1 MARYEEHTPIDVL
14 VPYEH
19 NPRIITQAAVDA
31 VARSIAAYNFNEPI
45 IADENGIILAGH
57 NRLRAAKQ
65 LGLTEVPVLWL
76 DDIDAKKAR
85 AYRIA
90 DNRTAEFAQW
100 DRNLLDSELKSLLA
114 DGADM
119 DALGVEQWELDRLTQ
134 GVEEI
139 GDNGELP
146 QRLFRKA
153 QRQAE
158 QDDDGE
164 HVEAAPK
171 TAGRPLSPPSI
182 RLLVII
188 ETPEDQTAIR
198 RALGL
203 TPDEMIPAVIRFSDI
218 LARRPKK

>member
-1 MARYEEHTPIDVL
+1 MARFEEHTPIDVL

-31 VARSIAAYNFNEPI
+31 VARSIAAYDFNEPI
-45 IADENGIILAGH
+45 IADENGVILAGH

-76 DDIDAKKAR
+76 DDIDAQKAR

-100 DRNLLDSELKSLLA
+100 DRNLLDSELKVLLA

-171 TAGRPLSPPSI
+171 SAGKPLSPPSI

-203 TPDEMIPAVIRFSDI
+203 KPEEMIPAVIRFSDI
-218 LARRPKK
+218 LARRQKK

>member
-1 MARYEEHTPIDVL
+1 MARFEEHTPIDVL

-31 VARSIAAYNFNEPI
+31 VARSIAAYDFNEPI
-45 IADENGIILAGH
+45 IADENGVILAGH

-76 DDIDAKKAR
+76 DDIDAQKAR

-90 DNRTAEFAQW
+90 DNKTAEFAQW
-100 DRNLLDSELKSLLA
+100 DRNLLDSELKALLS

-119 DALGVEQWELDRLTQ
+119 NALGVEQWELDRLTQ

-171 TAGRPLSPPSI
+171 AAGRPLSPPSI

-188 ETPEDQTAIR
+188 ETPEDQTVIR

-203 TPDEMIPAVIRFSDI
+203 KPDDMIPAVIRFSDI

>member
-1 MARYEEHTPIDVL
+1 MARFEEHTPIDVL

-31 VARSIAAYNFNEPI
+31 VARSIAAYDFNEPI
-45 IADENGIILAGH
+45 IADENGVILAGH

-76 DDIDAKKAR
+76 DDIDAQKAR

-90 DNRTAEFAQW
+90 DNKTAEFAQW

-164 HVEAAPK
+164 HVEASPK
-171 TAGRPLSPPSI
+171 DVGRPLSPPSI

-203 TPDEMIPAVIRFSDI
+203 KPDDMIPAVIRFSDI

>member
-31 VARSIAAYNFNEPI
+31 VARSIAAYDFNEPI
-45 IADENGIILAGH
+45 IADENGVILAGH

-65 LGLTEVPVLWL
+65 LGMTEVPVLWL

-100 DRNLLDSELKSLLA
+100 DRNLLDSELKALLA

-119 DALGVEQWELDRLTQ
+119 DALGVEQWELDRLTH

-171 TAGRPLSPPSI
+171 SAGRPLSPPSI
-182 RLLVII
+182 RLLIII
-188 ETPEDQTAIR
+188 ETAEDQAAIR

-203 TPDEMIPAVIRFSDI
+203 KPDEMIPAVIRFSDI

>member
-1 MARYEEHTPIDVL
+1 MARFEEHTPIDVL

-31 VARSIAAYNFNEPI
+31 VARSIAAYDFNEPI
-45 IADENGIILAGH
+45 IADENGVILAGH

-76 DDIDAKKAR
+76 DNIDAKKAR

-158 QDDDGE
+158 RDDDGE

-188 ETPEDQTAIR
+188 ETPEDQAAIR
-198 RALGL
+198 RVLGL
-203 TPDEMIPAVIRFSDI
+203 KPDEMIPAVIRFSDI